1 MKKIKINDTTIRDI
15 FQNIH
20 PEYIDTKMLDPI
32 LNHYNNLNY
41 ESLEIWGGA
50 SFEKILE
57 NKFCKSPWEMLYYVK
72 NKISSI
78 PLQALIGARNLVSFE
93 IYSNNIIERFIKQ
106 CIKNGIGIFRV
117 YDCLND
123 IDNLKFTI
131 SVAVENNAKC
141 QGTIIYDDLKNTN
154 FYIETAHK
162 LGQLGCSSICIK
174 DVESTLPPKKA
185 AELFKNLKQKIN
197 IPLFFSGYNLR
208 GLQTLNYFQACVSG
222 CDGVDLSFIPS
233 SFNDFSPTVFS
244 FLLSLKDTNIS
255 HNLDYLKVLKLYKNI
270 KKYIYPHLNQE
281 PFSSNLIF
289 GSTNKNLL
297 PKWLLSN
304 LYKQLKEIGEIEK
317 IDLIIEEI
325 FKIKNEVGNPSLS
338 TPIGQIIGS
347 QAILNTIISDYRW
360 EIISD
365 EMKKLRWEY
374 YGKLPKKLSKNLT
387 DKLSDSMQPRN
398 NVNRAK
404 VEDIYEQCKSELE
417 NLSDSEEDILSYC
430 LFPEKTRKFLKLKK
444 NKKYETPDVYGY
456 NIGPDKKEFELK
468 DKENSLG
475 SKLKHLNIKKIKEIS
490 DLVESSNID
499 EIKLELDGIKISIN
513 KSKFKSD
520 KYEYKETEDSGKEKE
535 PELKTE
541 RSPNRFIAQENIVEI
556 KSPIVGTF
564 YRTPTPDSPP
574 FVKIGD
580 KVKKGDT
587 LCIIE
592 AMKLMNKIISDYDGV
607 VKEITVKNEEPVE
620 FNQTIMLLKVK

>member
-1 MKKIKINDTTIRDI
+1 MKKIKINDTTIRDM
-15 FQNIH
+15 FQNIN
-20 PEYIDTKMLDPI
+20 PEYIDTKILDPV
-32 LNHYNNLNY
+32 LSHYNNLNY

-57 NKFCKSPWEMLYYVK
+57 NKLGISPWEMLYYIK

-78 PLQALIGARNLVSFE
+78 PLQTLIGARNLVSFE
-93 IYSNNIIERFIKQ
+93 IYSKNIIERFIKQ

-117 YDCLND
+117 YDSLND

-131 SVAVENNAKC
+131 SVVVENKAKC
-141 QGTIIYDDLKNTN
+141 QGTIIYDDFKNTN
-154 FYIETAHK
+154 FYIETAHR

-174 DVESTLPPKKA
+174 DAESTLPPKKA
-185 AELFKNLKQKIN
+185 AELFKNLKQKID
-197 IPLFFSGYNLR
+197 IPLFSSGYNLR

-244 FLLSLKDTNIS
+244 FLLSLKNTNIS
-255 HNLDYLKVLKLYKNI
+255 HNLDYLKVLKLYENI

-281 PFSSNLIF
+281 LFSSNLIF

-297 PKWLLSN
+297 PKWLLSS
-304 LYKQLKEIGEIEK
+304 LVRQLKEIGEIEK

-365 EMKKLRWEY
+365 EMKKLVWGY

-387 DKLSDSMQPRN
+387 DKLSDSTQPKK
-398 NVNRAK
+398 NVNRLE
-404 VEDIYEQCKSELE
+404 VEDIYDQCRTELK
-417 NLSDSEEDILSYC
+417 NLSDKEEDILSYC
-430 LFPEKTRKFLKLKK
+430 FFPEKTRKFLKLKK
-444 NKKYETPDVYGY
+444 NKKYEIQDTHD
-456 NIGPDKKEFELK
+456 IISSKKEPISE
-468 DKENSLG
+468 DKESILE

-490 DLVESSNID
+490 DLVENSNID
-499 EIKLELDGIKISIN
+499 EIKLELEGIKISIN

-520 KYEYKETEDSGKEKE
+520 KHKYKKPEDSGKKEE

-541 RSPNRFIAQENIVEI
+541 RSSSRFITQENIVEV

-564 YRTPTPDSPP
+564 YRAPAPDNPP

-580 KVKKGDT
+580 EVKKGDS

-592 AMKLMNKIISDYDGV
+592 AMKLMNKITSDYDGK
-607 VKEITVKNEEPVE
+607 VKEITVGNEEPVE